1 MAKKKYIE
9 TPEKMWEI
17 WKPIDF
23 AIGYEVSNL
32 GNIRSYKKRNSTELY
47 SEPEIISQGI
57 IKTHCKEYKRVSL
70 RIDGKTKSYYVH
82 RIVAMTFI
90 ENTFNKPQVHH
101 IDNNEQNNCVTN
113 LQWVDNSENQRA
125 RFGGKFPSVCLDRGS
140 FRVYF
145 SKSNVRGSKSFKTFC
160 DAFNFSRQVYA

>member
-57 IKTHCKEYKRVSL
+57 TKTHCKEYKRVSL
-70 RIDGKTKSYYVH
+70 RIDGKTKPYYVH
-82 RIVAMTFI
+82 RIVAMAYI

-101 IDNNEQNNCVTN
+101 IDNNPFNNRVDNLEWVT
-113 LQWVDNSENQRA
+113 NSENQRA
-125 RFGGKFPSVCLDRGS
+125 RFRGKFPAVLKDRSTYRVCYTESMKRK
-140 FRVYF
+140 
-145 SKSNVRGSKSFKTFC
+145 SKNFKTFC